1 MKKQIAAIEKIQGSN
16 LIKSTLCLI
25 HQALGITKYA

>member
-16 LIKSTLCLI
+16 LIKSTLSLI